1 MEEVAALDH
10 FEMSVNSEALDP
22 EHVSE
27 ANDLN
32 KDILENIN
40 NTNHNDFI
48 EGITH
53 PSFKNSSKLRT
64 VNSI

>member
-10 FEMSVNSEALDP
+10 FEMSVNNEALDP
-22 EHVSE
+22 DRVSE
-27 ANDLN
+27 ANDFK
-32 KDILENIN
+32 KDILENTN

-53 PSFKNSSKLRT
+53 PSSKNSSRLRT
-64 VNSI
+64 VNLI